1 MQLAPFK
8 LKFFLTIIISIF
20 IFPQYLLSSQFGLNM
35 GETKED
41 ISNKG
46 VSLKD
51 DGNYWYTTEELPK
64 GNSKLT
70 KYDLLITPKSGL
82 CRIISHTDILYS
94 NSFGDQLINEFEFF
108 EKALTKK
115 YGTNKKY
122 DFVKRNSIWNDSQ
135 YWMMGLLKEER
146 YLEAYWTND
155 VGSNLPQKNIKNISV
170 RTFATSTEEGYISL
184 NYEFL
189 NIDACSIEYKESQT
203 DNI

>member
-1 MQLAPFK
+1 
-8 LKFFLTIIISIF
+8 
-20 IFPQYLLSSQFGLNM
+20 M
-35 GETKED
+35 GETKKD

-82 CRIISHTDILYS
+82 CRILSHTDIMYS
-94 NSFGDQLINEFEFF
+94 NSFGNQLKSEFEFF

-115 YGTNKKY
+115 YGDNEKY
-122 DFVKRNSIWNDSQ
+122 DFVQSGSIWNDTQ
-135 YWMMGLLKEER
+135 YWMMGLLKKER
-146 YLEAYWTND
+146 YLTAFWNKEI
-155 VGSNLPQKNIKNISV
+155 GSNLPQNNIKNISV
-170 RTFATSTEEGYISL
+170 NTIATSSEEGYISL

-189 NIDACSIEYKESQT
+189 NINEYASENEESST

>member
-1 MQLAPFK
+1 
-8 LKFFLTIIISIF
+8 
-20 IFPQYLLSSQFGLNM
+20 M

-51 DGNYWYTTEELPK
+51 DGNYWYTTEEVPK

-82 CRIISHTDILYS
+82 CKIVSYTDTMYS
-94 NSFGDQLINEFEFF
+94 NSFGGQIISEFEFF

-115 YGTNKKY
+115 YGQNQKY
-122 DFVKRNSIWNDSQ
+122 DFVQRGSIWNDTQ
-135 YWMMGLLKEER
+135 YWMMGLFKKER
-146 YLEAYWTND
+146 YLQAFWNKKS
-155 VGSNLPQKNIKNISV
+155 GSNLPQNNLMNVSV
-170 RTFATSTEEGYISL
+170 NASATSNDEGYIYL
-184 NYEFL
+184 IYEFL
-189 NIDACSIEYKESQT
+189 NIDECISEYKESST

>member
-1 MQLAPFK
+1 MQLSPFK

-35 GETKED
+35 GETKKD

-70 KYDLLITPKSGL
+70 KYDLLITPKAGL
-82 CRIISHTDILYS
+82 CRIISHTDIMYS
-94 NSFGDQLINEFEFF
+94 NSFGDQLISEFKFF
-108 EKALTKK
+108 EEALTKK
-115 YGTNKKY
+115 YGINKKY
-122 DFVKRNSIWNDSQ
+122 DFVKRDSIWNDPQ

-146 YLEAYWTND
+146 YLTVFWNKKD
-155 VGSNLPQKNIKNISV
+155 GSNLPQNNIKNISV
-170 RTFATSTEEGYISL
+170 TAYATSSDKGYISL

-189 NIDACSIEYKESQT
+189 NINECMSEYKESST

>member
-1 MQLAPFK
+1 M
-8 LKFFLTIIISIF
+8 
-20 IFPQYLLSSQFGLNM
+20 SSQFGLNM

-82 CRIISHTDILYS
+82 CRILSHTDIMYS
-94 NSFGDQLINEFEFF
+94 NSFGNQLKSEFEFF

-115 YGTNKKY
+115 YGDNEKY
-122 DFVKRNSIWNDSQ
+122 DFVKTDSIWDDTK
-135 YWMMGLLKEER
+135 YWMMGLLKKER
-146 YLEAYWTND
+146 YLTAFWSKKN
-155 VGSNLPQKNIKNISV
+155 GSNLPQNNIKNISV
-170 RTFATSTEEGYISL
+170 NTIATSSEKGYISL

-189 NIDACSIEYKESQT
+189 NINECASENEESLT

>member
-51 DGNYWYTTEELPK
+51 DGNYWYTTKDLPK

-82 CRIISHTDILYS
+82 CKIYSYTDVIYS
-94 NSFGDQLINEFEFF
+94 NSFGNQLKSEFEFF

-115 YGTNKKY
+115 YGDNEKY
-122 DFVKRNSIWNDSQ
+122 DFVQSGSIWNDTQ
-135 YWMMGLLKEER
+135 YWMMGLLKKER
-146 YLEAYWTND
+146 YLTAFWSKKN
-155 VGSNLPQKNIKNISV
+155 GSNLPQNNIKNITVNAS
-170 RTFATSTEEGYISL
+170 ATSNDEGYIYIA
-184 NYEFL
+184 YEFL
-189 NIDACSIEYKESQT
+189 NIKECMSEYKESQT
-203 DNI
+203 ENI

>member
-1 MQLAPFK
+1 MKRLLLAP
-8 LKFFLTIIISIF
+8 LLIAGLLIS
-20 IFPQYLLSSQFGLNM
+20 PSAGYADQFGLKM
-35 GETKED
+35 GETKKD

-82 CRIISHTDILYS
+82 CKITSYTDILYS
-94 NSFGDQLINEFEFF
+94 NSFGDQLISEFEFF

-115 YGTNKKY
+115 YGINKKF
-122 DFVKRNSIWNDSQ
+122 DFVRSESIWEDTQ
-135 YWMMGLLKEER
+135 YWMMGLLKKER
-146 YLEAYWTND
+146 HLTAFWSKKE
-155 VGSNLPQKNIKNISV
+155 GSNLPQNNIKNIGVTTS
-170 RTFATSTEEGYISL
+170 ATSSEKGYVYL

-189 NIDACSIEYKESQT
+189 NINECMSEYQESST